1 MDFAALTDDELD
13 ALIRAAAIEKRRR
26 VGRRGGRPPR
36 LVTAFGET
44 KTLAGWAADPR
55 CGVAVTGLRRRLD
68 VLGWE
73 PERAIATPHRLDVPK
88 PAPPPGTSAP
98 SSRPRRGPHRLD
110 VPKPAPPRHW
120 PLHAAFGESRTLAD
134 WARDPRCR
142 VGRRVL
148 QLRVV
153 RLGWDVERAI
163 TTPPRPKVPG
173 GAGPRP

>member
-1 MDFAALTDDELD
+1 MPKSPDRPRDFAALTDDELD
-13 ALIRAAAIEKRRR
+13 DVIRAAAREKRRR

-73 PERAIATPHRLDVPK
+73 PERAITTPHRLDVPK
-88 PAPPPGTSAP
+88 PAPP
-98 SSRPRRGPHRLD
+98 RR
-110 VPKPAPPRHW
+110 W